1 MLKNTFTILL
11 CAVFFGQTVI
21 LAQATDKK
29 PPPKK
34 PVEKIVVPIVELS
47 SELKTQV
54 ADYLQQ
60 NVSLSLTLNSD
71 ENRISYLLKTAN
83 LLWKIDKT
91 QSQTVFRNSFED
103 IRKIVMQT
111 DFEMIEL
118 ENTPDYELS
127 KLVLQ
132 KQITA
137 KLKKINV
144 LTLAVTTQVSGSNP
158 QIGYAF
164 FEELKLSIKNE
175 QLRRNFERSVSFLQ
189 IPLLSEIAE
198 KSIDNALNLANRR
211 LREQGFFDDSID
223 LMLTVLKKDP
233 KKANDFAK
241 AILRSLK
248 TAKNPKQFVGSMQR
262 LLQIGKD
269 NLQNAGSAQKPLFT
283 KSELDGLSEL
293 IDSFLY
299 NATTS
304 SNKPDT
310 NSLNSRDE
318 ARTKL
323 LNEINAVVKGKS
335 DLKLLFQLEIAELI
349 KPIANKKLPS
359 ADKKRVIEGVMRKI
373 SLVQDS
379 QFRFEMMIWLSQK
392 ALQSAGKESA
402 TGILL
407 EAELIIKLFPKDLSD
422 FSNNWMLAEAY
433 FGVDE
438 NKSFV
443 IVENIFSQLNQVI
456 NAYATFNEFLGGET
470 FVESD
475 EVRMESAGNAKVIGL
490 EKLKTPM
497 LKRLA
502 ELDFPRTVNLTNR
515 FDRSE
520 FRLEARIMI
529 CRAILE
535 PPKKPDDESKAK
547 QQ

>member
-1 MLKNTFTILL
+1 MIKNIFTILI
-11 CAVFFGQTVI
+11 CVIFCVQTQVY
-21 LAQATDKK
+21 AQPTDKK
-29 PPPKK
+29 QPPKK
-34 PVEKIVVPIVELS
+34 PVEKSVAPIVELPN
-47 SELKTQV
+47 ELKNQV

-91 QSQTVFRNSFED
+91 QSQTVFRSSFED

-111 DFEMIEL
+111 DFEMNEL
-118 ENTPDYELS
+118 DKIPDTEVS
-127 KLVLQ
+127 KAAFQNQVSARLR
-132 KQITA
+132 
-137 KLKKINV
+137 KINA
-144 LTLAVTTQVSGSNP
+144 LTIAVTKQVSTAEP
-158 QIGYAF
+158 QVGYAF
-164 FEELKLSIKNE
+164 FEELKLSVKNE

-189 IPLLSEIAE
+189 IPLLTEIAE
-198 KSIDNALNLANRR
+198 KSIDTALSVANKR
-211 LREQGFFDDSID
+211 LKEQGFFDDSID
-223 LMLTVLKKDP
+223 LMLIVLKKEP

-241 AILRSLK
+241 SILRSLK
-248 TAKNPKQFVGSMQR
+248 TSSNPKQNLSSMQR

-269 NLQNAGSAQKPLFT
+269 NLQNGNSGQKPLFT

-299 NATTS
+299 NYTAD
-304 SNKPDT
+304 SNKTTVSVRNPFEE
-310 NSLNSRDE
+310 L
-318 ARTKL
+318 ARAKL
-323 LNEINAVVKGKS
+323 LNEMNTGIQAKNNAKI
-335 DLKLLFQLEIAELI
+335 LFQLEIAELI

-359 ADKKRVIEGVMRKI
+359 VDKKRIIESAMRKI
-373 SLVQDS
+373 SLVQDN
-379 QFRFEMMIWLSQK
+379 QFRFEMMIWLSKK
-392 ALQSAGKESA
+392 ALQATEKEYA
-402 TGILL
+402 AGILI
-407 EAELIIKLFPKDLSD
+407 ESELIIKTFPKDLSD
-422 FSNNWMLAEAY
+422 FSNNWILAEAY
-433 FGVDE
+433 FGVDQ

-470 FVESD
+470 FVESE
-475 EVRMESAGNAKVIGL
+475 EVRMESAGNAKIIGL
-490 EKLKTPM
+490 EKLKSPI
-497 LKRLA
+497 LKQLA

-535 PPKKPDDESKAK
+535 PPKKDEKLTK
-547 QQ
+547 

>member
-1 MLKNTFTILL
+1 MIKNIFTILI
-11 CAVFFGQTVI
+11 CVIFCVQTQVY
-21 LAQATDKK
+21 AQPTDKK
-29 PPPKK
+29 QPPKK
-34 PVEKIVVPIVELS
+34 PVEKAVAPIVELPN
-47 SELKTQV
+47 ELKNQV

-91 QSQTVFRNSFED
+91 QSQTVFRSSFED

-111 DFEMIEL
+111 DFEMNEL
-118 ENTPDYELS
+118 DKIPDTEVS
-127 KLVLQ
+127 KAAFQNQVSARLR
-132 KQITA
+132 
-137 KLKKINV
+137 KINA
-144 LTLAVTTQVSGSNP
+144 LTIAVTKQVSTAEP
-158 QIGYAF
+158 QVGYAF
-164 FEELKLSIKNE
+164 FEELKLSVKNE

-189 IPLLSEIAE
+189 IPLLTEIAE
-198 KSIDNALNLANRR
+198 KSIDTALSVANKR
-211 LREQGFFDDSID
+211 LKEQGFFDDSID
-223 LMLTVLKKDP
+223 LMLIVLKKEP

-241 AILRSLK
+241 SILRSLK
-248 TAKNPKQFVGSMQR
+248 TSSNPKQNLSSMQR

-269 NLQNAGSAQKPLFT
+269 NLQNGNSAQKPLFT

-299 NATTS
+299 NYTAD
-304 SNKPDT
+304 SNKTTVSVRNPFEE
-310 NSLNSRDE
+310 L
-318 ARTKL
+318 ARAKL
-323 LNEINAVVKGKS
+323 LNEMNTGTQAKNNAKI
-335 DLKLLFQLEIAELI
+335 LFQLEIAEFI
-349 KPIANKKLPS
+349 KPIVNKKLPS
-359 ADKKRVIEGVMRKI
+359 VDKKRIIEGAMRKI
-373 SLVQDS
+373 SLVQDN

-392 ALQSAGKESA
+392 ALQAAEKESA
-402 TGILL
+402 TGVLI
-407 EAELIIKLFPKDLSD
+407 ESELIIKTFPKDLSD
-422 FSNNWMLAEAY
+422 FSNNWLLAEAY

-456 NAYATFNEFLGGET
+456 NAYAIFNEFLGGET
-470 FVESD
+470 FVESE
-475 EVRMESAGNAKVIGL
+475 EVRMESAGNAKIIGL
-490 EKLKTPM
+490 EKLKSPI
-497 LKRLA
+497 LKQLA

-535 PPKKPDDESKAK
+535 PPKKDEKPTK
-547 QQ
+547 